1 MFLLVCDTKKRF
13 VWKYTKSKRHACT
26 KITFSKLFLITQFFS
41 RRKAKLKKLTLAR
54 DSLVRFTNGETW
66 VRAFFHK
73 IERFFTVCL
82 CVYGWVLANKSFRLL
97 FFSYVWSIIILH
109 YIASRTGDLNLAT
122 FRILTFKYLR
132 LVFVGWYLCVYVCL
146 WNRVLCCLFC
156 ICVGVFVRAKFWEG
170 ILIQFSPLKIST
182 FLSGRVK
189 WPYCAKELNVNSVPY
204 FA

>member
-1 MFLLVCDTKKRF
+1 MCSYLCVCDTKKDLF
-13 VWKYTKSKRHACT
+13 GNIQNQNGMHAQ

-66 VRAFFHK
+66 VRAFFFSQNWK
-73 IERFFTVCL
+73 IFLQCL
-82 CVYGWVLANKSFRLL
+82 CVWLSFSKQKFSVTL

-189 WPYCAKELNVNSVPY
+189 MALLC
-204 FA
+204 

>member
-1 MFLLVCDTKKRF
+1 MCVLTCVCDTKKGLF
-13 VWKYTKSKRHACT
+13 GNIQNQNGMHAQ

-66 VRAFFHK
+66 VRAFFFSQNWK
-73 IERFFTVCL
+73 IFYSVSVCV
-82 CVYGWVLANKSFRLL
+82 CGWVLANKSFRLL
-97 FFSYVWSIIILH
+97 FLSYVWSIIILH

-182 FLSGRVK
+182 FFFGRV
-189 WPYCAKELNVNSVPY
+189 
-204 FA
+204 